1 MATYQQ
7 QIDRLR
13 ELGPRFS
20 GNDAHRALIEDVAT
34 ALRELGYDVHR
45 DPHTFD
51 GWDATSDQIGLQIGQ
66 QQIPLSSAWPY
77 SGETGPEGVT
87 GELVLVH
94 GLRKNWR
101 AAAGKIAVIEVQNL
115 DVPARLLLDS
125 WGGDLPFETVA
136 NPVIGSELAGT
147 DLTKAR
153 EAGVLGVVALWRGL
167 ATAAAHG
174 QYLPFTRDYQD
185 LPAVW
190 VPESARQ
197 DVLTAAR
204 NHATATLT
212 LNAQTSPAS
221 MDTLWAVSPGTGPH
235 ANESVLVVTH
245 SDGGNAVEE
254 NGHIGLITL
263 ARDAAAT
270 GHDRTIVFVYTAG
283 HLRIPAVTEH
293 GQATDAWL
301 EAHRD
306 LWSRDAGGLT
316 AVAGLGI
323 EHLGARRFTTD
334 PATGQYTADGTLEPE
349 LLYATT
355 PELADLVRQTW
366 HGATEHASPVKPGGL
381 VHLGEGEPLYEA
393 KIPAVA
399 LVTGPLYLLAE
410 LDDDLVDIGA
420 LTRQID
426 SFRRLQTHLAGTAD
440 PTSFGT
446 VSLPGKPKKL
456 TATCRALAFIATHR
470 IGTSR
475 LD

>member
-1 MATYQQ
+1 MTAYQQ

-13 ELGPRFS
+13 ELGPRTS
-20 GNDAHRALIEDVAT
+20 GNDAHRALIEDVA
-34 ALRELGYDVHR
+34 ADLKELAYNVHR
-45 DPHTFD
+45 DTHTFD
-51 GWDATSDQIGLQIGQ
+51 RWDATSDQVGLQIGQ

-77 SGETGPEGVT
+77 SGKTGPEGVT

-125 WGGDLPFETVA
+125 WEGDLPFETVA

-153 EAGVLGVVALWRGL
+153 EAGVLGLVAVWHGI
-167 ATAAAHG
+167 ADAAAHG

-185 LPAVW
+185 VPAVW
-190 VPESARQ
+190 VPESARR
-197 DVLTAAR
+197 DVLTAAE
-204 NHATATLT
+204 NSATATLT
-212 LNAQTSPAS
+212 LNAQKTPAS

-235 ANESVLVVTH
+235 ANESVLVLTH

-254 NGHIGLITL
+254 NGHLGLVAL

-270 GHDRTIVFVYTAG
+270 GHDRTIVFVYAAG
-283 HLRIPAVTEH
+283 HLRIPAVTKH
-293 GQATDAWL
+293 GQATTAWL

-306 LWSRDAGGLT
+306 LWSPDAGGLT

-323 EHLGARRFTTD
+323 EHLGARHFATD
-334 PATGQYTADGTLEPE
+334 PTTGEYAADGTLEPE

-355 PELADLVRQTW
+355 TELAGLVRETW
-366 HGATEHASPVKPGGL
+366 HGATEHASPVKPGVL

-393 KIPAVA
+393 EIPAVA

-410 LDDDLVDIGA
+410 LDDDLVDINA

-426 SFRRLQTHLAGTAD
+426 SFRRLQSHLAGTAD

-446 VSLPGKPKKL
+446 VSMPGKPKRL
-456 TATCRALAFIATHR
+456 ASTTRALAFIATHR
-470 IGTSR
+470 
-475 LD
+475 